1 MVATNNQLAI
11 LVAGNNQKDTHKMDP
26 RPLRA
31 LSRELVRELGMLSQQ
46 CGSLALSPLEAHLLI
61 ELENGPA
68 TNQQLAERLR
78 IDKSNAS
85 RPLARLAER
94 ELITWQPHPSDGRSK
109 QASLTGQGKAQLEE
123 LHRQMDEAM
132 AETLAQLAPAE
143 RERLWDG
150 MRLYRSALSRA
161 RRQQGYRIRPIAP
174 EDNAAIAA
182 VIRAVSAEYGLTAD
196 KGYGV
201 ADPNLDLLHETYQG
215 EHSRYWVIEGP
226 NGAILGG
233 GGIAPLAGAENEVCE
248 LQKMYFLP
256 ALRGLGL
263 GRRLVLQA
271 LAEARVLGYR
281 RCYLET
287 TADLREATSLYESLG
302 FEHLPGPLGCTGH
315 DACEICMVL
324 ELMPA
329 E

>member
-1 MVATNNQLAI
+1 
-11 LVAGNNQKDTHKMDP
+11 MDP

-31 LSRELVRELGMLSQQ
+31 LSRDLVRELGMLSQQ
-46 CGSLALSPLEAHLLI
+46 CGELALSPLEAHLLI
-61 ELENGPA
+61 ELESGPA

-94 ELITWQPHPSDGRSK
+94 ELISWHPHPSDGRSK
-109 QASLTGQGKAQLEE
+109 EARLTIAGQAQLLD
-123 LHRQMDEAM
+123 LHQEMDSAM
-132 AETLAQLAPAE
+132 EETLAQLTLAE
-143 RERLWDG
+143 REQLWTG
-150 MRLYRSALSRA
+150 LRLYRSALSRA
-161 RRQQGYRIRPIAP
+161 RRQQGYRIRPITAA
-174 EDNAAIAA
+174 DNSQIAA

-201 ADPNLDLLHETYQG
+201 ADPNLDRLHETYQG
-215 EHSRYWVIEGP
+215 AQSRYWVIEGP
-226 NGAILGG
+226 DGTILGG
-233 GGIAPLAGAENEVCE
+233 GGIAPLAGEEGQVCE
-248 LQKMYFLP
+248 LQKMYFMP
-256 ALRGLGL
+256 SLRGLGL

-271 LAEARVLGYR
+271 LDEARALGYQ

-287 TADLREATSLYESLG
+287 TAVLREATALYESLG

-324 ELMPA
+324 ALGADDGQRPA
-329 E
+329 

>member
-1 MVATNNQLAI
+1 
-11 LVAGNNQKDTHKMDP
+11 MDP

-31 LSRELVRELGMLSQQ
+31 LSRDLVRELGMLSQQ
-46 CGSLALSPLEAHLLI
+46 CGALALTPLEAHLLI

-85 RPLARLAER
+85 RPLARLADR
-94 ELITWQPHPSDGRSK
+94 DLIGWHPHPSDGRSK
-109 QASLTGQGKAQLEE
+109 EARLTIAGQSQLLA
-123 LHRQMDEAM
+123 LHQEMDFATAEA
-132 AETLAQLAPAE
+132 LAQLSPAE
-143 RERLWDG
+143 REQLWEG
-150 MRLYRSALSRA
+150 LRLYRSALSRA
-161 RRQQGYRIRPIAP
+161 RRQQGYRIRPITPA
-174 EDNAAIAA
+174 DNPAIAA
-182 VIRAVSAEYGLTAD
+182 VVRAVSAEYGLTAD

-201 ADPNLDLLHETYQG
+201 ADPNLDFLHETYQG
-215 EHSRYWVIEGP
+215 ERSRYWVIEGP
-226 NGAILGG
+226 DGAILGG
-233 GGIAPLAGAENEVCE
+233 GGIAPLAGEEEICE

-271 LAEARVLGYR
+271 MNEARTLGYQ

-287 TADLREATSLYESLG
+287 TAVLREATALYESLG
-302 FEHLPGPLGCTGH
+302 FEHLPSPLGSTGH

-324 ELMPA
+324 ALD
-329 E
+329 

>member
-1 MVATNNQLAI
+1 
-11 LVAGNNQKDTHKMDP
+11 MDP

-31 LSRELVRELGMLSQQ
+31 LSRDLVRELGMLSQQ
-46 CGSLALSPLEAHLLI
+46 CGELALSPLEAHLLI
-61 ELENGPA
+61 ELESGPA

-94 ELITWQPHPSDGRSK
+94 ELISWHPHPSDGRSK
-109 QASLTGQGKAQLEE
+109 EARLTIAGQAQLLD
-123 LHRQMDEAM
+123 LHQEMDSAM
-132 AETLAQLAPAE
+132 EETLAQLTLAE
-143 RERLWDG
+143 REQLWTG
-150 MRLYRSALSRA
+150 LRLYRSALSRA
-161 RRQQGYRIRPIAP
+161 RRQQGYRIRPITAV
-174 EDNAAIAA
+174 DNPQIAA

-201 ADPNLDLLHETYQG
+201 ADPNLDRLHETYQG
-215 EHSRYWVIEGP
+215 AQSRYWVIEGP
-226 NGAILGG
+226 DGTILGG
-233 GGIAPLAGAENEVCE
+233 GGIAPLAGEEGQVCE
-248 LQKMYFLP
+248 LQKMYFMP
-256 ALRGLGL
+256 SLRGLGL

-271 LAEARVLGYR
+271 LDEARTLGYQ

-287 TADLREATSLYESLG
+287 TAVLREATALYESLG

-324 ELMPA
+324 TLGADDGQRPA
-329 E
+329 

>member
-1 MVATNNQLAI
+1 
-11 LVAGNNQKDTHKMDP
+11 MDP

-31 LSRELVRELGMLSQQ
+31 LSRDLVRELGMLSQQ
-46 CGSLALSPLEAHLLI
+46 CGALALSPLEAHLLI

-85 RPLARLAER
+85 RPLARLADR
-94 ELITWQPHPSDGRSK
+94 DLIGWHPHPSDGRSK
-109 QASLTGQGKAQLEE
+109 EARLTIAGQSQLLA
-123 LHRQMDEAM
+123 LHQEMDSATAEA
-132 AETLAQLAPAE
+132 LAQLSPVE
-143 RERLWDG
+143 REQLWEG
-150 MRLYRSALSRA
+150 LRLYRSALSRA
-161 RRQQGYRIRPIAP
+161 RRQQGYRIRPITEA
-174 EDNAAIAA
+174 DNPHIAA
-182 VIRAVSAEYGLTAD
+182 VVRAVSAEYGLTAD

-201 ADPNLDLLHETYQG
+201 ADPNLDFLHETYQG
-215 EHSRYWVIEGP
+215 ERSRYWVIEGP
-226 NGAILGG
+226 DGTILGG
-233 GGIAPLAGAENEVCE
+233 GGIAPLAGMEDVCE

-271 LAEARVLGYR
+271 LAEANALGYR

-287 TADLREATSLYESLG
+287 TAVLREATALYESLG
-302 FEHLPGPLGCTGH
+302 FDHLPGPLGNTGH

-324 ELMPA
+324 TLKSGALHE
-329 E
+329 

>member
-1 MVATNNQLAI
+1 
-11 LVAGNNQKDTHKMDP
+11 MDP

-31 LSRELVRELGMLSQQ
+31 LSRDLVRELGMLSQQ
-46 CGSLALSPLEAHLLI
+46 CGELALSPLEAHLLI
-61 ELENGPA
+61 ELESGPA

-94 ELITWQPHPSDGRSK
+94 ELISWHPHPSDGRSK
-109 QASLTGQGKAQLEE
+109 EARLTIAGQAQLLD
-123 LHRQMDEAM
+123 LHQEMDSAM
-132 AETLAQLAPAE
+132 EETLAQLTLAE
-143 RERLWDG
+143 REQLWTG
-150 MRLYRSALSRA
+150 LRLYRSALSRA
-161 RRQQGYRIRPIAP
+161 RRQQGYRIRPIT
-174 EDNAAIAA
+174 AADSPHIAA

-201 ADPNLDLLHETYQG
+201 ADPNLDRLHETYQG
-215 EHSRYWVIEGP
+215 AQSRYWVIEGP
-226 NGAILGG
+226 DGTILGG
-233 GGIAPLAGAENEVCE
+233 GGIAPLAGEEGQVCE
-248 LQKMYFLP
+248 LQKMYFMP
-256 ALRGLGL
+256 SLRGLGL

-271 LAEARVLGYR
+271 LDEARALGYQ

-287 TADLREATSLYESLG
+287 TAVLREATALYESLG

-324 ELMPA
+324 ALGADDGQRPA
-329 E
+329 

>member
-1 MVATNNQLAI
+1 
-11 LVAGNNQKDTHKMDP
+11 MDP

-46 CGSLALSPLEAHLLI
+46 CGALALTPLEAHLLI

-94 ELITWQPHPSDGRSK
+94 DLIGWHPHPSDGRSK
-109 QASLTGQGKAQLEE
+109 EARLTQAGQSQLLA
-123 LHRQMDEAM
+123 LHREMDGATAEA
-132 AETLAQLAPAE
+132 LAQLSPAE
-143 RERLWDG
+143 REQLWEG
-150 MRLYRSALSRA
+150 LRLYRSALSRA
-161 RRQQGYRIRPIAP
+161 RRQQGYRIRPITPA
-174 EDNAAIAA
+174 DNPHIAA
-182 VIRAVSAEYGLTAD
+182 VVRAVSAEYGLTAD

-201 ADPNLDLLHETYQG
+201 ADPNLDFLHETYQG
-215 EHSRYWVIEGP
+215 ERSRYWVIEGP
-226 NGAILGG
+226 DGTILGG

-248 LQKMYFLP
+248 LQKMYFMP

-271 LAEARVLGYR
+271 LAEARALGYQ

-287 TADLREATSLYESLG
+287 TEVLREATSLYESLG

-324 ELMPA
+324 ALGA
-329 E
+329 ETRT

>member
-1 MVATNNQLAI
+1 
-11 LVAGNNQKDTHKMDP
+11 MDP

-31 LSRELVRELGMLSQQ
+31 LSRDLVRELGMLSQQ
-46 CGSLALSPLEAHLLI
+46 CGELALSPLEAHLLI
-61 ELENGPA
+61 ELESGPA

-94 ELITWQPHPSDGRSK
+94 ELISWHPHPSDGRSK
-109 QASLTGQGKAQLEE
+109 EARLTIAGQAQLLD
-123 LHRQMDEAM
+123 LHQEMDSAM
-132 AETLAQLAPAE
+132 EETLAQLTLAE
-143 RERLWDG
+143 REQLWTG
-150 MRLYRSALSRA
+150 LRLYRSALSRA
-161 RRQQGYRIRPIAP
+161 RRQQGYRIRPITAA
-174 EDNAAIAA
+174 DNSQIAA

-201 ADPNLDLLHETYQG
+201 ADPNLDRLHETYQG
-215 EHSRYWVIEGP
+215 AQSRYWVIEGP
-226 NGAILGG
+226 DGTILGG
-233 GGIAPLAGAENEVCE
+233 GGIAPLAGEEGQVCE
-248 LQKMYFLP
+248 LQKMYFMP
-256 ALRGLGL
+256 SLRGLGL

-271 LAEARVLGYR
+271 LDEARALGYQ

-287 TADLREATSLYESLG
+287 TAVLREATALYESLG

-324 ELMPA
+324 TLGAGDDQRPA
-329 E
+329 

>member
-1 MVATNNQLAI
+1 
-11 LVAGNNQKDTHKMDP
+11 MDP

-31 LSRELVRELGMLSQQ
+31 LSRDLVRELGMLSQQ
-46 CGSLALSPLEAHLLI
+46 CGELALSPLEAHLLI
-61 ELENGPA
+61 ELESGPA

-94 ELITWQPHPSDGRSK
+94 ELISWHPHPSDGRSK
-109 QASLTGQGKAQLEE
+109 EARLTIAGQAQLLD
-123 LHRQMDEAM
+123 LHQEMDNAM
-132 AETLAQLAPAE
+132 EETLAQLTLAE
-143 RERLWDG
+143 REQLWTG
-150 MRLYRSALSRA
+150 LRLYRSALSRA
-161 RRQQGYRIRPIAP
+161 RRQQGYRIRPITAA
-174 EDNAAIAA
+174 DNPHIAA

-201 ADPNLDLLHETYQG
+201 ADPNLDRLHETYQG
-215 EHSRYWVIEGP
+215 AQSRYWVIEGP
-226 NGAILGG
+226 DGTILGG
-233 GGIAPLAGAENEVCE
+233 GGIAPLAGAADVCE

-271 LAEARVLGYR
+271 LAEARALGYQ

-287 TADLREATSLYESLG
+287 TAVLREATALYESLG

-324 ELMPA
+324 ALD
-329 E
+329 

>member
-1 MVATNNQLAI
+1 
-11 LVAGNNQKDTHKMDP
+11 MDP

-31 LSRELVRELGMLSQQ
+31 LSRDLVRELGMLSQQ
-46 CGSLALSPLEAHLLI
+46 CGELALSPLEAHLLI
-61 ELENGPA
+61 ELESGPA

-94 ELITWQPHPSDGRSK
+94 ELISWHPHPSDGRSK
-109 QASLTGQGKAQLEE
+109 EARLTIAGQAQLLD
-123 LHRQMDEAM
+123 LHQEMDSAM
-132 AETLAQLAPAE
+132 EETLAQLTLAE
-143 RERLWDG
+143 REQLWTG
-150 MRLYRSALSRA
+150 LRLYRSALSRA
-161 RRQQGYRIRPIAP
+161 RRQQGYRIRPITAA
-174 EDNAAIAA
+174 DNPHIAA

-201 ADPNLDLLHETYQG
+201 ADPNLDRLHETYQG
-215 EHSRYWVIEGP
+215 AQSRYWVIEGP
-226 NGAILGG
+226 DGTILGG
-233 GGIAPLAGAENEVCE
+233 GGIAPLAGEEGQVCE
-248 LQKMYFLP
+248 LQKMYFMP
-256 ALRGLGL
+256 SLRGLGL

-271 LAEARVLGYR
+271 LDEARALGYQ

-287 TADLREATSLYESLG
+287 TAVLREATALYESLG

-324 ELMPA
+324 ALGADDSQRPT
-329 E
+329 

>member
-1 MVATNNQLAI
+1 
-11 LVAGNNQKDTHKMDP
+11 MDP

-31 LSRELVRELGMLSQQ
+31 LSRDLVRELGMLSQQ
-46 CGSLALSPLEAHLLI
+46 CGELALSPLEAHLLI
-61 ELENGPA
+61 ELESGPA

-94 ELITWQPHPSDGRSK
+94 ELISWHPHPSDGRSK
-109 QASLTGQGKAQLEE
+109 EARLTIAGQAQLLD
-123 LHRQMDEAM
+123 LHQEMDSAM
-132 AETLAQLAPAE
+132 EETLAQLTLAE
-143 RERLWDG
+143 REQLWTG
-150 MRLYRSALSRA
+150 LRLYRSALSRA
-161 RRQQGYRIRPIAP
+161 RRQQGYRIRPIT
-174 EDNAAIAA
+174 AADTPHIAA

-201 ADPNLDLLHETYQG
+201 ADPNLDRLHETYQG
-215 EHSRYWVIEGP
+215 AQSRYWVIEGP
-226 NGAILGG
+226 DGTILGG
-233 GGIAPLAGAENEVCE
+233 GGIAPLAGEEGQVCE
-248 LQKMYFLP
+248 LQKMYFMP
-256 ALRGLGL
+256 SLRGLGL

-271 LAEARVLGYR
+271 LDEARALGYQ

-287 TADLREATSLYESLG
+287 TAVLREATALYESLG

-324 ELMPA
+324 ALGADDGQRPA
-329 E
+329 

>member
-1 MVATNNQLAI
+1 
-11 LVAGNNQKDTHKMDP
+11 MDP

-31 LSRELVRELGMLSQQ
+31 LSRDLVRELGMLSQQ
-46 CGSLALSPLEAHLLI
+46 CGELALSPLEAHLLI
-61 ELENGPA
+61 ELESGPA

-94 ELITWQPHPSDGRSK
+94 ELISWHPHPSDGRSK
-109 QASLTGQGKAQLEE
+109 EARLTIAGQAQLLD
-123 LHRQMDEAM
+123 LHQEMDSAM
-132 AETLAQLAPAE
+132 EETLAQLTLAE
-143 RERLWDG
+143 REQLWTG
-150 MRLYRSALSRA
+150 LRLYRSALSRA
-161 RRQQGYRIRPIAP
+161 RRQQGYRIRPITAA
-174 EDNAAIAA
+174 DNPQIAA

-201 ADPNLDLLHETYQG
+201 ADPNLDRLHETYQG
-215 EHSRYWVIEGP
+215 AQSRYWVIEGP
-226 NGAILGG
+226 DGTILGG
-233 GGIAPLAGAENEVCE
+233 GGIAPLAGEEGQVCE
-248 LQKMYFLP
+248 LQKMYFMP
-256 ALRGLGL
+256 SLRGLGL

-271 LAEARVLGYR
+271 LDEARTLGYQ

-287 TADLREATSLYESLG
+287 TAVLREATALYESLG

-324 ELMPA
+324 ALGADDGQRPA
-329 E
+329 

>member
-1 MVATNNQLAI
+1 
-11 LVAGNNQKDTHKMDP
+11 MDP

-61 ELENGPA
+61 ELESGPA
-68 TNQQLAERLR
+68 TNQQLADRLR

-94 ELITWQPHPSDGRSK
+94 DLIAWQPHPSDGRSK
-109 QASLTGQGKAQLEE
+109 EAQLTAFGQEQLKE
-123 LHRQMDEAM
+123 LHRQMDETM
-132 AETLAQLAPAE
+132 AEALAQLTPTE
-143 RERLWDG
+143 SEQIWEG
-150 MRLYRSALSRA
+150 MRRYRSALSRA
-161 RRQQGYRIRPIAP
+161 RRQQGYVIRPITP
-174 EDNAAIAA
+174 SDNARIAA

-201 ADPNLDLLHETYQG
+201 ADPNLDFLHETYRG
-215 EHSRYWVIEGP
+215 ERSRYWVIEGP
-226 NGAILGG
+226 DGTLLGG
-233 GGIAPLAGAENEVCE
+233 GGIAPLAGAPDVCE

-263 GRRLVLQA
+263 GRRLVLLA
-271 LAEARVLGYR
+271 LAEARALGYQ

-287 TADLREATSLYESLG
+287 TEVLREATTLYESLG

-324 ELMPA
+324 EL
-329 E
+329 

>member
-1 MVATNNQLAI
+1 
-11 LVAGNNQKDTHKMDP
+11 MDP

-31 LSRELVRELGMLSQQ
+31 LSRDLVRELGMLSQQ
-46 CGSLALSPLEAHLLI
+46 CGELALSPLEAHLLI
-61 ELENGPA
+61 ELESGPA

-94 ELITWQPHPSDGRSK
+94 ELISWHPHPSDGRSK
-109 QASLTGQGKAQLEE
+109 EARLTIAGQAQLLD
-123 LHRQMDEAM
+123 LHQEMDSAM
-132 AETLAQLAPAE
+132 EETLAQLTLAE
-143 RERLWDG
+143 REQLWTG
-150 MRLYRSALSRA
+150 LRLYRSALSRA
-161 RRQQGYRIRPIAP
+161 RRQQGYRIRPITAA
-174 EDNAAIAA
+174 DNSQIAA

-201 ADPNLDLLHETYQG
+201 ADPNLDRLHETYQG
-215 EHSRYWVIEGP
+215 AQNRYWVIEGP
-226 NGAILGG
+226 DGTILGG
-233 GGIAPLAGAENEVCE
+233 GGIAPLAGEEGQVCE
-248 LQKMYFLP
+248 LQKMYFMP
-256 ALRGLGL
+256 SLRGLGL

-271 LAEARVLGYR
+271 LDEARALGYQ

-287 TADLREATSLYESLG
+287 TAVLREATALYESLG

-324 ELMPA
+324 ALGADDGQQPA
-329 E
+329 

>member
-1 MVATNNQLAI
+1 
-11 LVAGNNQKDTHKMDP
+11 MDP

-94 ELITWQPHPSDGRSK
+94 ELIAWQPHPSDGRSK
-109 QASLTGQGKAQLEE
+109 EASLTEPGKAQLEE
-123 LHRQMDEAM
+123 LHRQMDETM
-132 AETLAQLAPAE
+132 AGALAQLSPAE
-143 RERLWDG
+143 CEQIWEG

-161 RRQQGYRIRPIAP
+161 RRQQGFVIRPITPA
-174 EDNAAIAA
+174 DNPRIAA
-182 VIRAVSAEYGLTAD
+182 VVRAVSAEYGLTAD

-201 ADPNLDLLHETYQG
+201 ADPNLDFLHETYQG
-215 EHSRYWVIEGP
+215 ERSRYWVIEGP
-226 NGAILGG
+226 DGTILGG
-233 GGIAPLAGAENEVCE
+233 GGIAPLAGSPDVCE

-271 LAEARVLGYR
+271 LAEARALGYQ

-287 TADLREATSLYESLG
+287 TAVLREATAL
-302 FEHLPGPLGCTGH
+302 
-315 DACEICMVL
+315 
-324 ELMPA
+324 
-329 E
+329 

>member
-1 MVATNNQLAI
+1 
-11 LVAGNNQKDTHKMDP
+11 MDP

-31 LSRELVRELGMLSQQ
+31 LSRDLVRELGMLSQQ
-46 CGSLALSPLEAHLLI
+46 CGELALSPLEAHLLI
-61 ELENGPA
+61 ELESGPA

-94 ELITWQPHPSDGRSK
+94 ELISWHPHPSDGRSK
-109 QASLTGQGKAQLEE
+109 EARLTIAGQAQLLD
-123 LHRQMDEAM
+123 LHQEMDSAM
-132 AETLAQLAPAE
+132 EETLAQLTLAE
-143 RERLWDG
+143 REQLWTG
-150 MRLYRSALSRA
+150 LRLYRSALSRA
-161 RRQQGYRIRPIAP
+161 RRQQGYRIRPITAA
-174 EDNAAIAA
+174 DNSQIAA

-201 ADPNLDLLHETYQG
+201 ADPNLDRLHETYQG
-215 EHSRYWVIEGP
+215 AQSRYWVIEGP
-226 NGAILGG
+226 DGTILGG
-233 GGIAPLAGAENEVCE
+233 GGIAPLAGEEGQVCE
-248 LQKMYFLP
+248 LQKMYFMP
-256 ALRGLGL
+256 SLRGLGL

-271 LAEARVLGYR
+271 LDEARALSYQ

-287 TADLREATSLYESLG
+287 TAVLREATALYESLG

-324 ELMPA
+324 ALGADDGQQPA
-329 E
+329 

>member
-1 MVATNNQLAI
+1 M
-11 LVAGNNQKDTHKMDP
+11 LVAGNNQKDTYKMDP

-61 ELENGPA
+61 ELESGPA

-94 ELITWQPHPSDGRSK
+94 ELIAWQPHPSDGRSK
-109 QASLTGQGKAQLEE
+109 QATLTGLGCAQLNE

-132 AETLAQLAPAE
+132 AETLAQLAPEE
-143 RERLWDG
+143 RERLWEG
-150 MRLYRSALSRA
+150 IRLYRSALSRA

-201 ADPNLDLLHETYQG
+201 ADPNLDALHETYQG
-215 EHSRYWVIEGP
+215 EQSRYWVIEGP
-226 NGAILGG
+226 DGAILGG
-233 GGIAPLAGAENEVCE
+233 GGIAPLAGETGTCE

-271 LAEARVLGYR
+271 LAEARALGYL

-324 ELMPA
+324 EL